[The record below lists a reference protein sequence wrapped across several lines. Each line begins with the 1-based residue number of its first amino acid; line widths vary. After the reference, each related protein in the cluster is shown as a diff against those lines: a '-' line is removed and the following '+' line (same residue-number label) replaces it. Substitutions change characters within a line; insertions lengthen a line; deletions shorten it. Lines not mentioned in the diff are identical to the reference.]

1 MILYRFTFAGP
12 LRLPGDGTLFPRS
25 DTLAAAIAS
34 SLAALGGDAA
44 RAAGNPPFAVSSA
57 FPFVLGERGEPVYLL
72 PRPLGSRLEI
82 GAAAEVRVE
91 AKRVRYLS
99 PKLFAWAISF
109 DAELEDPVN
118 PAQEGE
124 VWSEASL
131 PRRLW
136 EIHERS
142 RRAFDRWTGLPAT
155 GQARYRVLSFAEGA
169 GLYLFARVRDRGA
182 RNTLEAALRHL
193 ADEGFGRSAPFR
205 IDVDEGFRPPASE
218 RGGWISLSLYHPT
231 REEVERG
238 VLRDA
243 RYAFVERGGVAA
255 NGERRRV
262 VRMIAEGARLADVG
276 GPPLGTVVK
285 VLGRDEATGLG
296 YDVFRSGLAVC
307 IPGPKVAP

>member
-1 MILYRFTFAGP
+1 VILYRLTFTGP
-12 LRLPGDGTLFPRS
+12 LRLPGDGGLFPRS

-34 SLAALGGDAA
+34 SLASLGLDAQ

-57 FPFVLGERGEPVYLL
+57 FPFVLAERGEPVYFL

-82 GAAAEVRVE
+82 GGPAEVRTE

-99 PKLFAWAISF
+99 PRLFAWALSF
-109 DAELEDPVN
+109 DAELKDPVL

-124 VWSEASL
+124 VWSEVAL

-136 EIHERS
+136 EIEERP
-142 RRAFDRWTGLPAT
+142 RRVFDRVTGLPVAGAT
-155 GQARYRVLSFAEGA
+155 RQRFLLLAKRV
-169 GLYLFARVRDRGA
+169 GLYFFASVRDRTA
-182 RNTLEAALRHL
+182 RTWLEIALRQL
-193 ADEGFGRSAPFR
+193 ADEGLGRGAPFR
-205 IDVDEGFRPPASE
+205 IDVDEGFRPPAPE
-218 RGGWISLSLYHPT
+218 RGGWILLSLYHPT

-243 RYAFVERGGVAA
+243 RYSFVERAGVAA
-255 NGERRRV
+255 NGARRRA
-262 VRMIAEGARLADVG
+262 VRMIAEGARLGDVG

-285 VLGRDEATGLG
+285 VLTQDEAPGLG
-296 YDVFRSGLAVC
+296 WDVYRSGLAVC